1 MLVFLAGSAGV
12 ALADDLWWLVGAR
25 VVQAIGGGA
34 VVPVAIALAIETL
47 PGSRR
52 GLAIGLIAAV
62 AEGGATLGPLYGG
75 GIIEIADWRWIFWSN
90 IPIGA
95 AIMIPMFLWVK
106 NERRPGLQVDYVGG
120 LLLGVSLSMLAL
132 GLSHDAVL
140 PGGSGWQASFLVG
153 SAVSLVLFFRW
164 ELVAKD
170 PLLPMSLFRRV
181 PMGATYLVSLM
192 VGGALIL
199 ALVDIPLMTN
209 AIMGESPLE
218 GGLRLLRLTVM
229 IPVGAV
235 LGGLAYQRWG
245 YWLPM
250 SSGLGF
256 AALGFGFL
264 TLWPLDIGEPRLTLE
279 LMAAGLGFGLV
290 ITPITANV
298 LSLVREDQKAT
309 ASALVTVMR
318 MVGMTVA
325 VSALSWWGQERFET
339 LVARVPVPMPVAGET
354 EAAFGFRQ
362 QLYQF
367 EVVNAGLNFF
377 HELFFVAMAIC
388 LIALVPAFFMW
399 RRARKPG

>member
-1 MLVFLAGSAGV
+1 
-12 ALADDLWWLVGAR
+12 
-25 VVQAIGGGA
+25 
-34 VVPVAIALAIETL
+34 
-47 PGSRR
+47 
-52 GLAIGLIAAV
+52 
-62 AEGGATLGPLYGG
+62 
-75 GIIEIADWRWIFWSN
+75 
-90 IPIGA
+90 
-95 AIMIPMFLWVK
+95 MIPMFLWVK
-106 NERRPGLQVDYVGG
+106 NERRPGLRVDYIGG
-120 LLLGVSLSMLAL
+120 LLLGGSLSMLAL

-140 PGGSGWQASFLVG
+140 PGGAGWQGGFLAG
-153 SAVSLVLFFRW
+153 AAVSLVLFFRW

-199 ALVDIPLMTN
+199 ALVDIPLMTDT
-209 AIMGESPLE
+209 IMGKSPLE

-245 YWLPM
+245 YWLPL

-256 AALGFGFL
+256 AALGLGLL

-279 LMAAGLGFGLV
+279 LMTGGLGFGLV

-298 LSLVREDQKAT
+298 LSLVRDNQKAT
-309 ASALVTVMR
+309 AFALVTVMR
-318 MVGMTVA
+318 MVGMTIA
-325 VSALSWWGQERFET
+325 VSALSWWGQERFDT
-339 LVARVPVPMPVAGET
+339 LVGRVPIPTPITGEP
-354 EAAFGFRQ
+354 EAAFGLRQ